1 MNDFHQAHTE
11 EQEVGIKIHPKELY
25 VAMKRNT
32 KKYIKLIEKSKTLGY
47 EPS

>member
-1 MNDFHQAHTE
+1 MNDIQQAHTE
-11 EQEVGIKIHPKELY
+11 EQKVGIKIHRKELY

-32 KKYIKLIEKSKTLGY
+32 KKYIKVIKKSKKLGY